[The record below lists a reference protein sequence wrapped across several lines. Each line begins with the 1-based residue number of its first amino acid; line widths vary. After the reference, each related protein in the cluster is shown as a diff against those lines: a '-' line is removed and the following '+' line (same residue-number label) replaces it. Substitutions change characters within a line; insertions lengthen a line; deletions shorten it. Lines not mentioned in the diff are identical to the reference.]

1 MYCVFLLGSLDSNDS
16 LVLDPS
22 KHNDYYQYI
31 IQDTVKLVTLHSV
44 KCFKLPESVEYRI
57 V

>member
-1 MYCVFLLGSLDSNDS
+1 MYCVFLLGRLDTNDS

-22 KHNDYYQYI
+22 KHNDYQYI
-31 IQDTVKLVTLHSV
+31 IKDTVKLVTLHSV